1 MFTPTKWTHHF
12 GIYAGLGGAAAALGA
27 VMLSHIALQSARNRT
42 FAIAAT
48 LFLLAITLAG
58 WNAWWYVSS
67 FGVPWWDRTVQL
79 KGVQANTVVLAIT
92 LVVFLFGIFQSLQ
105 HNTRRAEAK
114 ARGVVEE
121 FDAAAR
127 VDRGRYAGLMSAPLA
142 ILAVLM
148 VTFSCLTFVKAF
160 ASQSPAYSV
169 GMGNVRTCL
178 LYTSPSPRD

>member
-1 MFTPTKWTHHF
+1 MTRRFPMLVLIFSVFLILWGLARYGKIPGTAKGPTQRMVLIVALTTFFLMFTPTKWTHHF

-79 KGVQANTVVLAIT
+79 NGIQANTVLLAIT

-105 HNTRRAEAK
+105 HNARRAEAK

-121 FDAAAR
+121 FDAAA
-127 VDRGRYAGLMSAPLA
+127 LSL
-142 ILAVLM
+142 IHI
-148 VTFSCLTFVKAF
+148 
-160 ASQSPAYSV
+160 
-169 GMGNVRTCL
+169 
-178 LYTSPSPRD
+178 